1 MKKFWKDS
9 DNKNKKCN
17 HFGCEYKNVLTVIIS
32 VAIDPDDKQNTKMKY
47 LIAEI
52 AEILKAD
59 QVISNN
65 QQISVLLTDSRSLFF
80 PEESLF
86 FALKT
91 ERNDGHRY
99 INDLYKRGLR
109 NFVVSDKTIGFNEYP
124 ESDFIIVKDT
134 LVALQSLAE
143 YHRQRFDCPVIA
155 ITGSNGKTIVKEWL
169 WQLLREELI
178 VERSPRSY
186 NSQTGVPLSLWQ
198 IDEKTQLGIFEAGIS
213 QPDEM
218 CKLALMIKPDLGIMT
233 NIGESHQENFK
244 SYEQKAEE
252 KAKLFESCR
261 KIVYCKDQKITDK
274 VLTSM
279 YPAERLF
286 TWSVKDKDADI
297 YICRTT
303 EKKMLLEVEY
313 VWKNKSYDLTL
324 PFSDFASFENAMQCL
339 SVLLLKGVS
348 EEVIAK
354 RMLELEPVAMR
365 LEVKE
370 GKNGC
375 VVINDSYN
383 SDVNALE
390 LALDFQARRSAGT
403 SLKRTLILSDILQ
416 SGKSPVELYTIV
428 SDLLKRKKIDML
440 IGIGNELSAHAHL
453 FEMPSNFFL
462 KTERLLASGL
472 LDTMRNQS
480 VLIKGSRSF
489 GFEEISERLSLKV
502 HETVLEVNLDSL
514 VHNLNYFRSCL
525 KPETKI
531 IAMVKA
537 AGYGSGS
544 LEISRTL
551 QTNSC
556 DMVAVAVADEGVEL
570 RHGGIT
576 MPIIVMNPEFGSF
589 ATIFEHKLEPEI
601 YSFKLLQA
609 FINEAE
615 REGIDNY
622 PIHIKLDTG
631 MHRLG
636 FEEDDLPDLIEL
648 LKGQESLRVKSVFS
662 HLAGSDEDT
671 LDYYTEMQLELFERM
686 SDKIQSQ
693 FDHRILKHVLNS
705 AGIERYSE
713 YQHDMVRLGIGLY
726 GISAVNMELVRNVS
740 TLKTTILQIKN
751 IKSGQSVG
759 YGRKGMLKRDS
770 IIATLPIG
778 YADGLDRHLGNGNGE
793 VFLNGKRAP
802 LVGNVC
808 MDACMVDITD
818 IAAEEGDEVVIFG
831 DNLPLSEVAHKLGT
845 IPYEILTSVSGRVKR
860 IYFKE

>member
-1 MKKFWKDS
+1 
-9 DNKNKKCN
+9 
-17 HFGCEYKNVLTVIIS
+17 
-32 VAIDPDDKQNTKMKY
+32 MKY
-47 LIAEI
+47 LIADI
-52 AEILKAD
+52 AEILKAEN
-59 QVISNN
+59 VICNN

-80 PEESLF
+80 PDESLF
-86 FALKT
+86 FALRT
-91 ERNDGHRY
+91 ERNDGHKY

-109 NFVVSDKTIGFNEYP
+109 NFVVSDRDIRLKDFP
-124 ESDFIIVKDT
+124 ESNFIIVDDT
-134 LVALQSLAE
+134 LQALQRLAE
-143 YHRQRFDCPVIA
+143 HHRNMFVCPVIA

-169 WQLLREELI
+169 WQLLREDLNI
-178 VERSPRSY
+178 ERSPRSY

-198 IDEKTQLGIFEAGIS
+198 IDENTQLGIFEAGIS
-213 QPDEM
+213 LPGEM
-218 CKLALMIKPDLGIMT
+218 QKLAVMIKPDLGIFT
-233 NIGESHQENFK
+233 NIGESHQENFE
-244 SYEQKAEE
+244 SYEQKAKE
-252 KAKLFESCR
+252 KAELFRTCR
-261 KIVYCKDQKITDK
+261 KIIYCKDQDITNK
-274 VLTSM
+274 VLTSL
-279 YPAERLF
+279 YPSEKLF
-286 TWSVKDKDADI
+286 SWSVNDKDSDV
-297 YICRTT
+297 YVCRKT
-303 EKKMLLEVEY
+303 EKKIQLEIEY
-313 VWKNKSYDLTL
+313 IWKNKSHVITL
-324 PFSDFASFENAMQCL
+324 PFSDYASFENAMQCL

-348 EEVIAK
+348 EEIIAS

-416 SGKSPVELYTIV
+416 SGKSPEELYTVV
-428 SDLLKRKKIDML
+428 SDLIKRKKIDLL
-440 IGIGNELSAHAHL
+440 IGIGLEISSHAYL
-453 FEMPSNFFL
+453 FDIPSNFFL

-472 LDTMRNQS
+472 LDTLRNQS

-489 GFEEISERLSLKV
+489 GFEEISERLALKV
-502 HETVLEVNLDSL
+502 HETVLEVNLDAI

-544 LEISRTL
+544 LEIARTL

-556 DMVAVAVADEGVEL
+556 DIVAVAVADEGVEL

-636 FEEDDLPDLIEL
+636 FEEDDLPELLEL
-648 LKGQESLRVKSVFS
+648 LKGQESLRVRSVFS
-662 HLAGSDEDT
+662 HLAGSDEEA
-671 LDYYTEMQLELFERM
+671 LDYYTEMQLERFERM
-686 SDKIQSQ
+686 SDKIQAQ
-693 FDHRILKHVLNS
+693 FSHRILKHVLNS
-705 AGIERYSE
+705 AGIERYPE

-726 GISAVNMELVRNVS
+726 GISAVNMEFVRNVS
-740 TLKTTILQIKN
+740 TLKTTILQIRSL
-751 IKSGQSVG
+751 KSGQSVG
-759 YGRKGMLKRDS
+759 YGRKGMLYRDS

-793 VFLNGKRAP
+793 VLINGKRAP

-808 MDACMVDITD
+808 MDACMVDVTD
-818 IAAEEGDEVVIFG
+818 IIAEEGDEVIIFG
-831 DNLPLSEVAHKLGT
+831 DNLPLTEVSDKLGT